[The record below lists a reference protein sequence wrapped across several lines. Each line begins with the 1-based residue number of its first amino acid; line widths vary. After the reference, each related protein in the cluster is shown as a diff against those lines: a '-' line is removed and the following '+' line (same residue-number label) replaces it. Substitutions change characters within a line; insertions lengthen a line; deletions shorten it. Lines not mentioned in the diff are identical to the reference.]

1 MEHYYILF
9 EVHTDGIAMYDAV
22 RKAGMYAQIS
32 PTPRQLSVC
41 CGISLLVKEE
51 DVPAIKKL
59 AAEQSLNYMKI
70 EGLNN
75 TFDNQRHKYG

>member
-9 EVHTDGIAMYDAV
+9 ENHTDGIAMYEAV
-22 RKAGMYAQIS
+22 KEAGISARIS

-41 CGISLLVKEE
+41 CGIALLVEEE
-51 DVPAIKKL
+51 DVPSIKAL
-59 AAEQSLNYMKI
+59 AEQKSLAYMKI

>member
-9 EVHTDGIAMYDAV
+9 EVHTDGIAMYDAI
-22 RKAGMYAQIS
+22 RNAGMYAQIS

-41 CGISLLVKEE
+41 CGISLLIKEE
-51 DVPAIKKL
+51 DIPAIRAL
-59 AAEQSLNYMKI
+59 AEEQSLDYMKI

-75 TFDNQRHKYG
+75 TFDNQRHRYG